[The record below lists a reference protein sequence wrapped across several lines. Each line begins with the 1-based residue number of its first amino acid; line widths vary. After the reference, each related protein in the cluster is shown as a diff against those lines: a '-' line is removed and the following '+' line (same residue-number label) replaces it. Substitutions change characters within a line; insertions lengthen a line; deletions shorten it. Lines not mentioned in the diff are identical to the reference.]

1 MTDNRF
7 LTPEGEKKPGKQVLR
22 ELQDR
27 IAQDVFDAKARGEK
41 IGWCASNFPQEI
53 CTAMD
58 IKVAY
63 PENMGAAVGAKGGGL
78 RMCEEAEAMGY
89 SNDLCSYARI
99 NLAYAANDDC
109 PEIQIPRPDFLLCC
123 NNICGCMM
131 KWYEN
136 LAIELNVPLLMI
148 DIPHLTEMTCDADR
162 VKYIRAQFDDC
173 IRQLEEITGKKMDY
187 DKLRQVMEVSQRSS
201 RAWLRA
207 ISCMG
212 AVPSPFSGF
221 DVFNTMAVAT
231 VGRGTVEAAEAF
243 EYLADEY
250 ETAIKEGRSTFKGE
264 EKYRILFEGIA
275 CWANLRATY
284 KTLQSRGINLTST
297 IYGPAFSFLY
307 SNLDELMAAYS
318 YVPNS
323 YCFEKEVELRVNDA
337 KAKKVDGAVIHINRS
352 CKRWSGNSYELE
364 RQLRTQAGIPT
375 MTFDGDQSD
384 PRVFSEAQY
393 ETRVEALVE
402 IMEANKQAKKGA
414 KAQKEAAR

>member
-1 MTDNRF
+1 M
-7 LTPEGEKKPGKQVLR
+7 G
-22 ELQDR
+22 
-27 IAQDVFDAKARGEK
+27 
-41 IGWCASNFPQEI
+41 
-53 CTAMD
+53 

-63 PENMGAAVGAKGGGL
+63 PENMGAAVGAKGGGQ
-78 RMCEEAEAMGY
+78 RMCEEAENLGY

-99 NLAYAANDDC
+99 NMSYAKYDNC

-123 NNICGCMM
+123 NNICSCMM

-136 LAIELNVPLLMI
+136 LAVELNIPLLMI

-173 IRQLEEITGKKMDY
+173 IAKLEEITGKKMDLN
-187 DKLRQVMEVSQRSS
+187 KLHEVMEVSQRSS

-212 AVPSPFSGF
+212 AEPSPFSGF

-231 VGRGTVEAAEAF
+231 VGRGTKEAAEAF

-250 ETAIKEGRSTFKGE
+250 EEAIKNGTSTFKGE

-337 KAKKVDGAVIHINRS
+337 KEKKVDGAIIHINRS

-364 RQLRTQAGIPT
+364 RQLREQAGIPT

-384 PRVFSEAQY
+384 PRIFSEAQY
-393 ETRVEALVE
+393 TTRVDALVE
-402 IMEANKQAKKGA
+402 IMEANKQS
-414 KAQKEAAR
+414 KAAGQNEAAGQSN